1 MLAMLKGREQIGG
14 SQGPLRVGLGLALC
28 LVACRATPEPIPPLG
43 PLSLPDDFSVSASHY
58 VGTALGGPRPDRGVA
73 DIATDPER
81 LLDLETAVLYLREG
95 PDQLRLAAPDALQPL
110 VGEFE
115 LALSLGG
122 QPGLS
127 PAPRLFEGGLI
138 ATGEPARDLFR
149 ALSAHGDVWS
159 LDLERRAELL
169 GPGMAFEVTGRT
181 AEFVPDADNFLGEFA
196 MRPPIPMGFRLAIS
210 AKADPDST
218 GLLMRW
224 CLSLSGA
231 APRQPGS
238 IVLPGEERYRPGS
251 PAPVEELIRPTA
263 RPQAGEPILVLVRA
277 PFESGATH
285 SLAFWLDVS
294 ADPDADATD
303 RQVAIDRAL
312 ASIEARQQSVQPRV
326 ETGSLTE
333 RAVPEALGRLKVSM
347 QAGED
352 LRPTLLFL
360 AGTLDAPLAKD
371 VLLALQPSE
380 LNALTAWLLDDQN
393 AKTRAPRW
401 SLETH
406 AWRALIAAVRGSRL
420 APPTLADPSATTVAT
435 PTTTPT
441 EAPRTRGERATLE
454 GLILRHAGEAGRF
467 PRLLEGLLT
476 ISVDTA
482 DYNLRLVAENRLFL
496 EDSSPAARVRSYD
509 WLKARGYAPANFD
522 PLGTKGA
529 RRAALEAKPTANL

>member
-1 MLAMLKGREQIGG
+1 MR
-14 SQGPLRVGLGLALC
+14 QGP
-28 LVACRATPEPIPPLG
+28 E
-43 PLSLPDDFSVSASHY
+43 
-58 VGTALGGPRPDRGVA
+58 
-73 DIATDPER
+73 
-81 LLDLETAVLYLREG
+81 
-95 PDQLRLAAPDALQPL
+95 QLRFAAPEALQPL

-127 PAPRLFEGGLI
+127 AAPRLFEGGLI
-138 ATGEPARDLFR
+138 ATGEPARELFQ

-169 GPGMAFEVTGRT
+169 GPGMAFEVNGRG

-231 APRQPGS
+231 ARRQPGS
-238 IVLPGEERYRPGS
+238 IVLPGEERFRPGS

-277 PFESGATH
+277 PFESGAPH
-285 SLAFWLDVS
+285 SLAFWLNLS
-294 ADPDADATD
+294 ANPDAD
-303 RQVAIDRAL
+303 RQVALDRAL

-333 RAVPEALGRLKVSM
+333 RAIPEALGRLKISM

-380 LNALTAWLLDDQN
+380 LSALTAWLLDDQN
-393 AKTRAPRW
+393 AKTRASRW
-401 SLETH
+401 SLEHH

-420 APPTLADPSATTVAT
+420 APPAPADPSATTVAT
-435 PTTTPT
+435 PATTPT
-441 EAPRTRGERATLE
+441 EAPRTRGERATLD

-482 DYNLRLVAENRLFL
+482 DYDLRLVAENRLFL
-496 EDSSPAARVRSYD
+496 EDSSPAARVRAYD

-529 RRAALEAKPTANL
+529 RRAALEAKPTATQ